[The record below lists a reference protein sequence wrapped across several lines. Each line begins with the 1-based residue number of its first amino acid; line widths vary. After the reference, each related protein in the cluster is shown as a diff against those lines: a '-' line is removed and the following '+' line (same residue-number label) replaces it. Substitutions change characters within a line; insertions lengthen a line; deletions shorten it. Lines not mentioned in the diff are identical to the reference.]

1 MVQGP
6 HLLGRIDHVPVP
18 GDGRNLADPE
28 RMAEITAR
36 LKLVHCVLES
46 GDAVFCHSNTLHRS
60 KQNRSP
66 HRRWALICC
75 YNRVDNDTI
84 TLSVSADGTIPGGPP
99 GPKATGRPG

>member
-66 HRRWALICC
+66 HLRWAPRPPVVRDD
-75 YNRVDNDTI
+75 RV
-84 TLSVSADGTIPGGPP
+84 S
-99 GPKATGRPG
+99 GRQSFQDAR